1 MRILYGKST
10 QCTSEILNYDILAF
24 YFANLKVKSFP
35 RHFYLFYERLP
46 AINKA
51 FLIKARSSEGSQAIS
66 LLRRRTLKMYRKN
79 QKEEQICFDL
89 LSVEQKADLPLSN
102 GVSKQLYLTPFDF
115 FLFFKR
121 ESSRR
126 GIGKLRKRF
135 GN

>member
-1 MRILYGKST
+1 
-10 QCTSEILNYDILAF
+10 
-24 YFANLKVKSFP
+24 
-35 RHFYLFYERLP
+35 
-46 AINKA
+46 
-51 FLIKARSSEGSQAIS
+51 
-66 LLRRRTLKMYRKN
+66 MYRQN

-102 GVSKQLYLTPFDF
+102 GVSKQLYLPPFDF